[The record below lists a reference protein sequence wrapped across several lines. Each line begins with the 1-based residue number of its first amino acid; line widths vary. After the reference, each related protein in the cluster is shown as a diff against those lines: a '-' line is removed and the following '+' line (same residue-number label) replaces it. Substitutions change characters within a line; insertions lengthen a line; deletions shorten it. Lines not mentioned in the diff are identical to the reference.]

1 MKLRGYITKRSLVNL
16 ALFILLMG
24 CAWVFD
30 MYHVEDELFL
40 VETHQDSQADQA
52 KLYFCTPMASLTL
65 KAPIQKILL
74 KKSIQFNVARHL
86 MLHHSSRA
94 FHILKAE
101 IPEFPDNI
109 LDRNLLAFRNYHF
122 SNPDDLPPLV

>member
-1 MKLRGYITKRSLVNL
+1 MKLKGYITKNSLVNL

-24 CAWVFD
+24 GAFVFD
-30 MYHVEDELFL
+30 MYHIEDEKFS
-40 VETHQDSQADQA
+40 VENHQNSQADQT

-65 KAPIQKILL
+65 KAPMQKLLL

-109 LDRNLLAFRNYHF
+109 LDRNLLAFRKYHF
-122 SNPDDLPPLV
+122 INPDELPPLV

>member
-1 MKLRGYITKRSLVNL
+1 VNL
-16 ALFILLMG
+16 ALFVLLMG
-24 CAWVFD
+24 GAYIFD
-30 MYHVEDELFL
+30 MYHIEDERFSIEANNHSL
-40 VETHQDSQADQA
+40 ADQA

-65 KAPIQKILL
+65 KAPVEKILL
-74 KKSIQFNVARHL
+74 KKSMQFNVARHL
-86 MLHHSSRA
+86 LLHHSSRA

-122 SNPDDLPPLV
+122 SNPDDLPPHV